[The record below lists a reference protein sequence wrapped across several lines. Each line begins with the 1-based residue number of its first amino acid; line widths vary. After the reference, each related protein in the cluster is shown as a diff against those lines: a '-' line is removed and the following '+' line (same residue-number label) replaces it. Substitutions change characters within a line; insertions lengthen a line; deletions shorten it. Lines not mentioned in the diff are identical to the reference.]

1 MYGSLSSA
9 RLASPEDCCT
19 RAAGG
24 YHVDWRSRKYES
36 MAAVAG
42 AAAGGSAAIEVSP
55 ERSAARLGSPFR
67 TEMRCLIVAQNL
79 QGRRTRSTDREGTF
93 GEVQRTAETSTLAPS
108 KTLGMSSQ
116 WESWVL
122 LGRQTSATRPH
133 MGSSQSQDT
142 QDTKPPPQL
151 GKSGK
156 KICCSCPETKKPR
169 DECIVTKGEEH
180 CGELI
185 EAHKRCLRL
194 EGFKV

>member
-1 MYGSLSSA
+1 MDRRDIYASA
-9 RLASPEDCCT
+9 R
-19 RAAGG
+19 
-24 YHVDWRSRKYES
+24 K
-36 MAAVAG
+36 
-42 AAAGGSAAIEVSP
+42 
-55 ERSAARLGSPFR
+55 
-67 TEMRCLIVAQNL
+67 
-79 QGRRTRSTDREGTF
+79 
-93 GEVQRTAETSTLAPS
+93 TLAPHGE
-108 KTLGMSSQ
+108 LCL
-116 WESWVL
+116 L

-180 CGELI
+180 CGDLI

>member
-1 MYGSLSSA
+1 MDRRDIYASA
-9 RLASPEDCCT
+9 R
-19 RAAGG
+19 R
-24 YHVDWRSRKYES
+24 
-36 MAAVAG
+36 
-42 AAAGGSAAIEVSP
+42 
-55 ERSAARLGSPFR
+55 
-67 TEMRCLIVAQNL
+67 
-79 QGRRTRSTDREGTF
+79 
-93 GEVQRTAETSTLAPS
+93 TLAPP
-108 KTLGMSSQ
+108 
-116 WESWVL
+116 ESFGLL

-180 CGELI
+180 CSELI